1 MTVPKPGVLTSEF
14 WVALAALAAKVITLL
29 VVLNVIKN
37 IDPNRLTEAIS
48 AVIAAVGALVT
59 ISHGAANYVT
69 NRTNLKAA
77 ALKANGPTGS
87 SQIIDT
93 RPRG

>member
-1 MTVPKPGVLTSEF
+1 MTPKPGVLSSEF

-37 IDPNRLTEAIS
+37 TDPGQLTEAIS

-59 ISHGAANYVT
+59 ISHGATNYVT
-69 NRTNLKAA
+69 NRTNLKTA
-77 ALKANGPTGS
+77 ALKASPS
-87 SQIIDT
+87 PPVSQIIDT
-93 RPRG
+93 RVGK